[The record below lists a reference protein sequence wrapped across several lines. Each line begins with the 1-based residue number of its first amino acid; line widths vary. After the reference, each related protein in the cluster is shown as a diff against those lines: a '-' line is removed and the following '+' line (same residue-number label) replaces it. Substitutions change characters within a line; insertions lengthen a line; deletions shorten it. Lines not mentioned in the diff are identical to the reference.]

1 MGFLMLENETARL
14 PVALPPLAAELHRV
28 IRGSR
33 VVAVAG
39 WVERVRW
46 YRSLLADEL
55 QVMG

>member
-1 MGFLMLENETARL
+1 
-14 PVALPPLAAELHRV
+14 VALPPLAAELHRV